1 MASKFLAT
9 PRWLKA
15 ITRSIRAKVGLL
27 VFSWTALLLLGQSVT
42 GYLSSLNRGDAELLN
57 HVAVLRMLP
66 LRLSLHAN
74 SIILR
79 DPAAEISRSLME
91 HDINTYET
99 TLSILEATGPVSA
112 QSIFLDPMFLN
123 RRLFERQLDEAR
135 IRDGVA
141 TIRSEWNLR
150 KPFFRSLLGNAN
162 AAETYEVMEAQEELI
177 DRSNRLSET
186 IEIIMNEKLELI
198 RWVNLLSIVAGL
210 LLAGLFY
217 FSLGKMIIHPVK
229 RLKQAT
235 QLFTEGNRTVRAD
248 LQSDDELGNLSSTF
262 NEFIVTVTRQEEELR
277 LRFLEAMKNNQELER
292 ASKMKSQFLAR
303 MSHELRA
310 PMNSIIGYSEVLLD
324 ELDGE
329 LNEEQKTDVRS
340 VLKASEHLLRLINEI
355 LDLSKIEAGHMKVV
369 LEAVRIRDVIRDVE
383 ATAEPLLRAKSLS
396 WTVYGIEEDVTVRAD
411 RDRLRQM
418 LLNLVSNAIKFT
430 EKGGLTLRIEK
441 DETKGIIEVEDTGIG
456 IPEGEVERVFEEFHQ
471 VDGAS
476 NRRHGGTGLGLAIV
490 RKFAELMNGR
500 VSCRSA
506 VEVGSVFRMELP
518 LFTYRPDEGEENKT
532 EVEE

>member
-1 MASKFLAT
+1 
-9 PRWLKA
+9 
-15 ITRSIRAKVGLL
+15 
-27 VFSWTALLLLGQSVT
+27 
-42 GYLSSLNRGDAELLN
+42 
-57 HVAVLRMLP
+57 
-66 LRLSLHAN
+66 
-74 SIILR
+74 
-79 DPAAEISRSLME
+79 
-91 HDINTYET
+91 
-99 TLSILEATGPVSA
+99 
-112 QSIFLDPMFLN
+112 
-123 RRLFERQLDEAR
+123 
-135 IRDGVA
+135 
-141 TIRSEWNLR
+141 
-150 KPFFRSLLGNAN
+150 
-162 AAETYEVMEAQEELI
+162 MEAQEELI